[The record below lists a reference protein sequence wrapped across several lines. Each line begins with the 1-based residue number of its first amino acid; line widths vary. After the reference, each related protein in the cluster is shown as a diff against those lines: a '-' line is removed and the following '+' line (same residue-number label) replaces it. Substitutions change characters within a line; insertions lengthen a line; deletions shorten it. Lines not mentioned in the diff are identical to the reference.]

1 MRTNRTFA
9 VNCAVTLAS
18 ARINFGKTYKMNKL
32 CGFTRRG
39 LVGVALATTYY
50 IPLMLNLDVGLS
62 AKLDRKNAIGPLPGS
77 FPVAKSTSAFKSI
90 GWCTIPG
97 AWRRP
102 EPALLEQIEVMARPI

>member
-9 VNCAVTLAS
+9 ANCAVTLAS
-18 ARINFGKTYKMNKL
+18 ARINFGNNSKMNKL
-32 CGFTRRG
+32 CGFTRPG

-62 AKLDRKNAIGPLPGS
+62 AKLDRKTRLDRFRALFRS
-77 FPVAKSTSAFKSI
+77 KKSTSAFKSI
-90 GWCTIPG
+90 GWCTIRG